1 MLSSLKRKKPK
12 KNQHI
17 PLKSYNSES
26 KKEGVSKVET
36 PFFVAPTGKPVGS
49 NFCKFLGTNGFICW
63 STIKKTIIKAEI
75 TFDTLSFLLLFLM
88 PVQILDEEIRFPH
101 PSMADRDGLLAIGG
115 DLSSERLLFAYA
127 SGIYPW
133 FDEDSPILWWSPD
146 PRMILF
152 PAEFKKSK
160 SLAQTMR
167 TGKFEVSFDRDFKS
181 VIKNCAEIGRR
192 EEEGTWITTEMIE
205 AYVNLHE
212 LGYAHS
218 VETYVNG
225 TLAGGLYGL
234 SLGKAFFGES
244 MFHLERDA
252 SKVALSALV
261 DRCIERDFHFIDAQQ
276 RTEHLRS
283 LGARPVPRETFLTML
298 AGALKFPTLSG
309 KW

>member
-1 MLSSLKRKKPK
+1 
-12 KNQHI
+12 
-17 PLKSYNSES
+17 
-26 KKEGVSKVET
+26 
-36 PFFVAPTGKPVGS
+36 
-49 NFCKFLGTNGFICW
+49 
-63 STIKKTIIKAEI
+63 
-75 TFDTLSFLLLFLM
+75 M

-101 PSMADRDGLLAIGG
+101 PSIADKDGLLAIGG
-115 DLSSERLLFAYA
+115 DLSRERLLYAYA
-127 SGIYPW
+127 NGIYPW

-152 PAEFKKSK
+152 PGEFKKSK
-160 SLAQTMR
+160 SLAQTIR
-167 TGKFEVSFDRDFKS
+167 RGKFKISFDSDFKS
-181 VIKNCAEIGRR
+181 VIKNCAEAGRR
-192 EEEGTWITTEMIE
+192 EQEGTWITREMIN
-205 AYVNLHE
+205 AYIDLHE

-218 VETYVNG
+218 VETYMNG

-261 DRCIERDFHFIDAQQ
+261 ERCLEWDFQFIDAQQ

-283 LGARPVPRETFLTML
+283 LGARPVPRETFLSLL
-298 AGALKFPTLSG
+298 AGALKYSTLTG